1 MNDEAQ
7 EMRSAPD
14 EISSKSAVN
23 DQWLGDV
30 VDLLHLLAGDLSHDS
45 RLVAVAARQLILS
58 APRLS
63 AEQSDGVWHDWRG
76 WRACEIEVLPGHLHP
91 EDTVEARFR
100 DGTDSGKVRAIDLDW
115 NTNGDGTDIVS
126 WRRVN

>member
-45 RLVAVAARQLILS
+45 RLVAVAARQLILN

-63 AEQSDGVWHDWRG
+63 AEPADGVWHDWVGGERPVG
-76 WRACEIEVLPGHLHP
+76 ISEDVEV
-91 EDTVEARFR
+91 RFA
-100 DGTDSGKVRAIDLDW
+100 DGTDSGKTVAGQLCWDHS
-115 NTNGDGTDIVS
+115 GDSDDIVA